1 MSISCQ
7 FEGKIEVFFRSL
19 ERNHAKLEAHQKNS
33 KLFITFFNQI
43 LVSIAALNHS
53 VVGNVVVN
61 WIAECRRRVWLM

>member
-7 FEGKIEVFFRSL
+7 FEGKIEVFFGSL
-19 ERNHAKLEAHQKNS
+19 ERNHAKLEAHQKIS

-53 VVGNVVVN
+53 VG
-61 WIAECRRRVWLM
+61 EMWLLTGLQNAGGEYG